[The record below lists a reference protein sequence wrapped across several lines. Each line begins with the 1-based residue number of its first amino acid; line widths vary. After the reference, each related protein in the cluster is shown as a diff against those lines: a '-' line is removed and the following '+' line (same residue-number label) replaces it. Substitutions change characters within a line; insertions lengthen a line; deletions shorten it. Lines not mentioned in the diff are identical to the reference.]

1 LNRKEIAILTFEL
14 YNWRCTRCDEEE
26 FALDSNSKN
35 VYCTHC
41 GYIVNENILVNHPA
55 KLIMK
60 GDDSMSSVT
69 YSPDGETKDP
79 KTLAGFISNHEIL
92 KQNAKRCDM
101 MINNKTNEIAIMHTV
116 NQNDTSLYAIN
127 VNTGILLETKSHNV
141 QMGSTKITRLQII
154 KDWLPKEWEYIPVE
168 QIKNFNF
175 DIEMK

>member
-1 LNRKEIAILTFEL
+1 
-14 YNWRCTRCDEEE
+14 
-26 FALDSNSKN
+26 
-35 VYCTHC
+35 
-41 GYIVNENILVNHPA
+41 
-55 KLIMK
+55 
-60 GDDSMSSVT
+60 
-69 YSPDGETKDP
+69 
-79 KTLAGFISNHEIL
+79 
-92 KQNAKRCDM
+92 